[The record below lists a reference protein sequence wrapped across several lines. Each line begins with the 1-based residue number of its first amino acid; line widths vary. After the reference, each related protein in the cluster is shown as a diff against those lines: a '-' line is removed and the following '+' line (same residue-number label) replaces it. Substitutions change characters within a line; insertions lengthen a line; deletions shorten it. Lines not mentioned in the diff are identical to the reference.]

1 MDILDRCPGYIFVIF
16 CMIRSCTGC
25 TVSAY
30 RMNAALVFGA
40 FTHEKELFSV
50 IPRAPG
56 VSLVV
61 FCSAGCREMTGILLA
76 HRTDAVENRIGGFH
90 SSKVDLIGRIFS

>member
-1 MDILDRCPGYIFVIF
+1 MDILDRCPCYIFVLF
-16 CMIRSCTGC
+16 SVIRSRAVC

-56 VSLVV
+56 VSLVI

-76 HRTDAVENRIGGFH
+76 HRTDAAQNHTGGFH
-90 SSKVDLIGRIFS
+90 SSKVNLIGRIFS